1 MDALKLRSTG
11 FKYVNNKSRPQTQ
24 QVARDR
30 RRSKL
35 RDLIV
40 VRLIKAM
47 SSQCHL
53 KRRRLNELSKGSL
66 SSRELNRE
74 KADHAD
80 IWNQH
85 QVSPELIDKEFEEI
99 AKIEVEAFLNQGKIL
114 TDKNLKHVEKIV
126 RDKWWKRKGKGK
138 QNDNWCYQSRSDQHL
153 PNSLNN
159 GNIKLKRGVTSCT
172 PKVIDVVGQ
181 SNLVDNV
188 YQMKGREGNRWGNVL
203 SKKKHNIV
211 DAIGSKLNN
220 SWNPT
225 GNAYKK
231 SQNRYNY
238 VQDVDNTLNYNRINA
253 SSCDKIN
260 NNRLDVSLKN
270 NGASRNNHVSSSIIV
285 NKKGSSKM
293 ATPTRT
299 CYNQGPWIPKNKSNI
314 SLQAEALDQPF
325 KNDLPKKYILNK
337 ESRNRWLY
345 QKGLNRTLEEEQP
358 YFK

>member
-11 FKYVNNKSRPQTQ
+11 FKYVNKCRPQTQ

-47 SSQCHL
+47 GNQWHL

-66 SSRELNRE
+66 SSRELNSN
-74 KADHAD
+74 KADHSD
-80 IWNQH
+80 ICNQP
-85 QVSPELIDKEFEEI
+85 QLSSNIIDKDFEEI

-114 TDKNLKHVEKIV
+114 TDKNLRQVEKIV
-126 RDKWWKRKGKGK
+126 RDKWWKLKGKHK
-138 QNDNWCYQSRSDQHL
+138 QNGNGWYQSRSGQNL
-153 PNSLNN
+153 PNSLKN

-172 PKVIDVVGQ
+172 PKFIDGDR
-181 SNLVDNV
+181 SNNLVDNV
-188 YQMKGREGNRWGNVL
+188 YQIKGREGNRWGNVL
-203 SKKKHNIV
+203 NKKKHNIV
-211 DAIGSKLNN
+211 DTLGAKLND
-220 SWNPT
+220 SWNPST
-225 GNAYKK
+225 NAYKK

-238 VQDVDNTLNYNRINA
+238 VQDIDNALNYNRVNA
-253 SSCDKIN
+253 SSCDKVKN
-260 NNRLDVSLKN
+260 QRLDIGLKN
-270 NGASRNNHVSSSIIV
+270 NGASRNNQVSNSIIV
-285 NKKGSSKM
+285 NKKENSKM
-293 ATPTRT
+293 TTPTRT

-314 SLQAEALDQPF
+314 SLQAENNEQPLIS
-325 KNDLPKKYILNK
+325 DLPKKYLLNK

-345 QKGLNRTLEEEQP
+345 QKELNRTLEDDKP